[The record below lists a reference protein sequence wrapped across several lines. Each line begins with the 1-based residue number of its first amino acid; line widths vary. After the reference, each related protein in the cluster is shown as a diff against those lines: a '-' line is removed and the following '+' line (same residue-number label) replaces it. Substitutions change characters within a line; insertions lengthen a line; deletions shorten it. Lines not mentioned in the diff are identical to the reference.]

1 MKNSLVKKSLAWILI
16 FLLVGTSFPA
26 TIWAEEAVFEDS
38 EIITAIAELDADIKQ
53 QYFTTDDQ
61 QNPNLPTEIA
71 ATLTI
76 TSWEQVAVDPNPP
89 AGEGEGDNPP
99 AGEGD
104 GDNPPAGEGDG
115 DNPPAGEGDGD
126 NPPAGEGDGVNPPA
140 GEGEGD
146 NPQPTLVWQSTTSSE
161 EVELA
166 LEWDIEQELSQDDSI
181 IFIYTANAQNSGY
194 SLAADLVMPQ
204 IEVEVYQGSPPLELP
219 AAITFSAADFALFNV
234 DDNSNNNDF
243 GIDQSTPSDFKP
255 NDGVHVFG
263 TGDAS
268 TGSDDQWYNINPTH
282 ELVLIEPHHN
292 KQDAHYSLFDY
303 NRGDPS
309 MPSAS
314 YTDPTVQG
322 GFGGNG
328 ANFFNQASTQNA
340 YRQESLRLRTS
351 SGAQNSYRTNYN
363 NSLLY
368 GASIAYDPN
377 GTGQD
382 DHIAY
387 YGFDPNNDY
396 RTTLI
401 RSDADIN
408 PLSSGTRTIL
418 HGGNEGYS
426 YIKNAQYHE
435 VEGYTSIVA
444 GDFDGDGKDTIMLYD
459 PIWTVYGLREM
470 AGDETAGYNMPSFTA
485 LGNNPYY
492 SLGHAAGTSG
502 IAGAVQYV
510 YGNNIGNAGNDVT
523 ISHPNAYLNV
533 PYVHMAAGDLDGDF
547 DDEIVLT
554 MSFGNAIGNYEQN
567 NPKDFSTIFVMNKVN
582 GQWVVVFHEVM
593 DEITA
598 INPNNSYDS
607 AINLEMR
614 SASSQ
619 IGDFIGNDG
628 INEIVTIGL
637 ADNNRHTG
645 NHYTDNLAYTDRMLA
660 AITQYNPAANSY
672 YSDKSGAAINGH
684 FLMFNANTGH
694 AYNREPS
701 DIPQIPIAYANI
713 APLSSALVR
722 FDGYG
727 TQEYLVAY
735 GVVFR
740 YEDGS
745 FIAAD
750 FTENATQIGEIFDGA
765 ANYVYRATVGNFSGD
780 LGKESVLFGVRSH
793 YTDSWRVHVAGYHKA
808 IADDADIIN
817 GGDLLS
823 AVWTTDSNI
832 YNQPL
837 LIAVDYDND
846 AELLRFMRKEYTFI
860 DPEIMAVLEIA
871 PYFKGLAY
879 PSGDAAA
886 TIWGQ
891 GNTQGT
897 GEMQSFGAHAGA
909 YVSYTFGVK
918 NNTGSSIEVA
928 YDFAFTHEE
937 YTENTVERSM
947 SFSVGDGLDHE
958 VALISTPVTLYYY
971 EALRPNGQKDEVVV
985 HVPDDPRYGVI
996 TLSNY
1001 NEAATKHGY
1010 PIIPTSG
1017 DEAWLSSTPGDPES
1031 YRGGAELETNGYFD
1045 GKNYQTVTSEYVNVP
1060 QGTSFIEQ
1068 TLTAAKTTTVSKT
1081 FNHSITITGEA
1092 SKKGFTVG
1100 VSGGADFGHGTVELD
1115 TSSTSRTGG
1124 VAAVPNGLG
1133 DDYGYAW
1140 KFITW
1145 DETFTNSKGEE
1156 YTVPVL
1162 GYLVR
1167 EDSVRSLPSPP
1178 EGLTAE
1184 TLSSSEVNLSWQYD
1198 ADKLAD
1204 GIKFN
1209 VYRFYN
1215 NGYIKLTPDPIADL
1229 EYNHT
1234 SLAAKTTYTYM
1245 VEAVETENIQGTPI
1259 TKVSLP
1265 SEHVSATTFTDAAGA
1280 GVSISSHPDDQ
1291 DILVGA
1297 NATFAVTAA
1306 TSPVGGSLS
1315 YQWEA
1320 YIPGGSPVEAGVIT
1334 GVWADIDGATQ
1345 ASYTFTNGQ
1354 LGHSGYQFRCKI
1366 INPAATDPLPVR
1378 TNIATL
1384 TVSELKNIVPKLTVE
1399 VTNSDG
1405 DNINLLDAN
1414 GAYLNPAPTDTLVEG
1429 EYFDVTLTL
1438 TDAGGDPLVGKTL
1451 QLRHDFQN
1459 DPITD
1464 NNPTF
1469 SPTHYRGS
1477 ISDANGQV
1485 TFRLPTTDYI
1495 PAPEHHRM
1503 VAIFP
1508 GEAAQ
1513 GGNPG
1518 LDAVYASPVQIRVQS
1533 GYKLSGLSDSYFYLD
1548 KIEGVTVN
1556 DALNAPLDAASYKLQ
1571 AFAQV
1576 GNGWSATAETA
1587 GASTALADLSLIPGN
1602 YQIRAYRLTD
1612 NALLA
1617 QQDIAVVRKPIKV
1630 IAPDYTTEI
1639 TDITAFNTDTLYPVV
1654 KNTNSEEFILNNSA
1668 YGTAANGYNV
1678 IFDLIVAQH
1687 VDGYYLVP
1695 DFASYTLDVA
1705 DEPGRNALIDFQSK
1719 YQPEFVPSAQLNVA
1733 GFKLHTVTFSN
1744 TGSGSLVANSDIGG
1758 FFPSATRVFSGANI
1772 SFNAQGEGG
1781 NAPTVNSWAVN
1792 GTAITV
1798 DNMVDYGMTSPT
1810 ATTLTIDELAA
1821 DTNVVAN
1828 LETNTYPV
1836 TINGSRA
1843 ANTGAASY
1851 ESGSLVTIYAGSP
1864 ESGYRFSGW
1873 VGNIA
1878 PTNATATTTTFVMP
1892 AYAINLTA
1900 TWQNTTRY
1908 DVTVNGSQGVV
1919 STGEGTYLAG
1929 EQVDI
1934 DAGSLAGYTFNG
1946 WQAVGITLAN
1956 SSQAKTSFI
1965 MPANDVDLRAT
1976 WVSTSQGAYTV
1987 TVLDSYDPFSGAGKY
2002 DRNNMVTLKAGS
2014 REGYSFDGWTISNP
2028 AVTIISPNDATTFF
2042 QMPADN
2048 VTVTANWRQNSSPNP
2063 NPNPGPSPG
2072 PNPAPVPD
2080 PDPNEKETIITIIEI
2095 REIIRE
2101 TIRNSDN
2108 RETIIIDS
2116 PTPITSIPTELFS
2129 EAMEFGEIIINTP
2142 AAMIGIDNN
2151 SFGSLA
2157 SLGGHITVY
2166 ASVVNN
2172 EDGTATADLS
2182 IMVNGTALR
2191 EVPGGISIAF
2201 PYTAGSPTTVAK
2213 LLYADGTYGIIPKSI
2228 ADDEMISI
2236 HLSGPSSLLIE
2247 DNTQVFDDIVANYWA
2262 AEDIAFVTSH
2272 GLFLGVAPT
2281 IFDATDT
2288 MSRSMLWTVLARM
2301 EGVDTEGGT
2310 TWYSKGR
2317 DWAIANDISN
2327 GSDPTAA
2334 ISRESL
2340 VTMLWRT
2347 AGSPMPESDSS
2358 ISFDDSDQISG
2369 YAADAMDWAIT
2380 VGIINGKSEDIIDPL
2395 GGASRAEVSAIIR
2408 RFMIMFYY

>member
-1 MKNSLVKKSLAWILI
+1 M
-16 FLLVGTSFPA
+16 
-26 TIWAEEAVFEDS
+26 
-38 EIITAIAELDADIKQ
+38 
-53 QYFTTDDQ
+53 
-61 QNPNLPTEIA
+61 
-71 ATLTI
+71 
-76 TSWEQVAVDPNPP
+76 
-89 AGEGEGDNPP
+89 
-99 AGEGD
+99 
-104 GDNPPAGEGDG
+104 
-115 DNPPAGEGDGD
+115 
-126 NPPAGEGDGVNPPA
+126 
-140 GEGEGD
+140 
-146 NPQPTLVWQSTTSSE
+146 WQSTISDE

-166 LEWDIEQELSQDDSI
+166 VTWTSKQELSADDSL
-181 IFIYTANAQNSGY
+181 IFTYTANVENSGY
-194 SLAADLVMPQ
+194 QMAADLVMPQ
-204 IEVEVYQGSPPLELP
+204 IEVEVYQEASTLELP
-219 AAITFSAADFALFNV
+219 AAISLLAADFALFNV
-234 DDNSNNNDF
+234 DDNRNNNDF
-243 GIDQSTPSDFKP
+243 GIDQSTPSDFKA

-268 TGSDDQWYNINPTH
+268 TGVDDQWYNINPTH
-282 ELVLIEPHHN
+282 ELVLLEPNYN
-292 KQDAHYSLFDY
+292 KQDAHYTLFDY

-314 YTDPTVQG
+314 YTDPANIQT
-322 GFGGNG
+322 FGSNG

-340 YRQESLRLRTS
+340 YDQATQRLRLD
-351 SGAQNSYRTNYN
+351 SGAQNTYRTNYN
-363 NSLLY
+363 SSLLY

-387 YGFDPNNDY
+387 YGFDSNNEY
-396 RTTLI
+396 RPTLI

-408 PLSSGTRTIL
+408 PLSSGSRTVL
-418 HGGNEGYS
+418 HSGNEGYS

-444 GDFDGDGKDTIMLYD
+444 GDFDGDGKDTLMIYD
-459 PIWTVYGLREM
+459 PIWTVYALREM
-470 AGDETAGYNMPSFTA
+470 AGDESVDYNMQSFTA
-485 LGNNPYY
+485 LGNNPYFT
-492 SLGHAAGTSG
+492 SGHASGTSG

-510 YGNNIGNAGNDVT
+510 YGNNIGNEGGIPIT
-523 ISHPNAYLNV
+523 HPESYRNV
-533 PYVHMAAGDLDGDF
+533 PYIHMAAGDLDGDF

-554 MSFGNAIGNYEQN
+554 MSFGNGAGDEYERL

-593 DEITA
+593 DQITA

-637 ADNNRHTG
+637 ADNNLHTG
-645 NHYTDNLAYTDRMLA
+645 NHYADNLAYTDRMLA

-672 YSDKSGAAINGH
+672 YSDKSGEAINGH

-694 AYNREPS
+694 AYNRQPS

-740 YEDGS
+740 YADGA
-745 FIAAD
+745 FVPAD
-750 FTENATQIGEIFDGA
+750 FTANATQIGEIFDGA

-793 YTDSWRVHVAGYHKA
+793 YTDNWRVHVAGYHKA
-808 IADDADIIN
+808 TADDADIIN

-832 YNQPL
+832 YNHPL

-846 AELLRFMRKEYTFI
+846 AELLKFTRKEYTFV

-871 PYFKGLAY
+871 PYFKGLDY

-891 GNTQGT
+891 GNTVGS

-937 YTENTVERSM
+937 YTENSVERSM
-947 SFSVGDGLDHE
+947 SFSVGDGLEHE

-996 TLSNY
+996 TLNNY
-1001 NEAATKHGY
+1001 NAAATRHGY
-1010 PIIPTSG
+1010 PLIPTG
-1017 DEAWLSSTPGDPES
+1017 GNEAWLSSTPGDPES
-1031 YRGGAELETNGYFD
+1031 YRGGAELDANGYFD
-1045 GKNYQTVTSEYVNVP
+1045 GKDYQTVTEEYVNVP
-1060 QGTSFIEQ
+1060 EGTSFIEQ
-1068 TLTAAKTTTVSKT
+1068 TLTAAKTTQVSEI

-1115 TSSTSRTGG
+1115 TSSTNRTGG
-1124 VAAVPNGLG
+1124 VAAVPLGLG
-1133 DDYGYAW
+1133 NDYGYAW

-1167 EDSVRSLPSPP
+1167 EGSVRSLPTPP

-1184 TLSSSEVNLSWQYD
+1184 ALSQTEIKLSWQYD
-1198 ADKLAD
+1198 AAKLAD
-1204 GIKFN
+1204 GDIKFN
-1209 VYRFYN
+1209 VYRIYQGSATKIDTVNTTEFTHQ
-1215 NGYIKLTPDPIADL
+1215 GLTANTA
-1229 EYNHT
+1229 YSYYVT
-1234 SLAAKTTYTYM
+1234 
-1245 VEAVETENIQGTPI
+1245 AVESIAEHDGSPGE
-1259 TKVSLP
+1259 KESLE
-1265 SEHVSATTFTDAAGA
+1265 SESVSATTFASGASA
-1280 GVSISSHPDDQ
+1280 GVDISSQPSPQSVTVGQ
-1291 DILVGA
+1291 D
-1297 NATFAVTAA
+1297 ATFTVVANPNPA
-1306 TSPVGGSLS
+1306 GGQLN

-1320 YIPGGSPVEAGVIT
+1320 FIPTGSSVEAGVIT
-1334 GVWADIDGATQ
+1334 GIWADIADATQ
-1345 ASYTFTNGQ
+1345 ASYTFTNAQ
-1354 LGHSGYQFRCKI
+1354 LAHSGYLFRCKI
-1366 INPAATDPLPVR
+1366 TNSSAAHPLPVR
-1378 TNIATL
+1378 TGTASL
-1384 TVSELKNIVPKLTVE
+1384 TVGELKNILPKLTVT
-1399 VTNSDG
+1399 VTNMSGENVD
-1405 DNINLLDAN
+1405 
-1414 GAYLNPAPTDTLVEG
+1414 YLAADPVDLVEG
-1429 EYFDVTLTL
+1429 EYFNVNLTL
-1438 TDAGGDPLVGKTL
+1438 TDADNNPLAGKTV

-1464 NNPTF
+1464 TNPTF

-1477 ISDANGQV
+1477 TTDANGQV
-1485 TFRLPTTDYI
+1485 NFRLPTTGYV

-1508 GEAAQ
+1508 GEPAQ
-1513 GGNPG
+1513 NGNPG
-1518 LDAVYASPVQIRVQS
+1518 FDAVYASPVQIKVQS
-1533 GYKLSGLSDSYFYLD
+1533 GYGLVGLKDSYFYLD
-1548 KIEGVTVN
+1548 NIATGVTVE
-1556 DALNAPLDAASYKLQ
+1556 DANNNPVDAASYKLE
-1571 AFAQV
+1571 AFAQA
-1576 GNGWSATAETA
+1576 GSGWSVTAETA
-1587 GASTALADLSLIPGN
+1587 GASTALADLSLVPGN
-1602 YQIRAYRLTD
+1602 YQIRAYRISD
-1612 NALLA
+1612 DALLA
-1617 QQDIAVVRKPIKV
+1617 QQDIVVVRKPIMV

-1639 TDITAFNTDTLYPVV
+1639 ADITAFNTDTLYPTV
-1654 KNTNSEEFILNNSA
+1654 KVNTADLNGYDLNNSA
-1668 YGTAANGYNV
+1668 YGTAANGYNI
-1678 IFDLIVAQH
+1678 IFDLIVVQR
-1687 VDGYYLVP
+1687 VDGYYLVA

-1705 DEPGRNALIDFQSK
+1705 DEAGRNALIDFQSK
-1719 YQPEFVPSAQLNVA
+1719 YQPEFMASNKLDVA
-1733 GFKLHTVTFSN
+1733 GFALHTVTFSN
-1744 TGSGSLVANSDIGG
+1744 TGSGNLVANSDIGG
-1758 FFPSATRVFSGANI
+1758 FFPSATQVFSGADI
-1772 SFNAQGEGG
+1772 TFNAQGEGG
-1781 NAPTVNSWAVN
+1781 NAPSVNNWTVNGATI
-1792 GTAITV
+1792 TA
-1798 DNMVDYGMTSPT
+1798 DNMANYGMNSPT
-1810 ATTLTIDELAA
+1810 ATTLTIDNLAA
-1821 DTNVVAN
+1821 DANVVAN
-1828 LETNTYPV
+1828 LDTNTYPV

-1851 ESGSLVTIYAGSP
+1851 EAGQTVTINAGSP

-1878 PTNATATTTTFVMP
+1878 PTNATATTTTFIMP

-1900 TWQNTTRY
+1900 TWQNTTQY
-1908 DVTVNGSQGVV
+1908 NVTINGSQGVV

-1934 DAGSLAGYTFNG
+1934 DAGSLAGYSFNG
-1946 WQAVGITLAN
+1946 WQAAGITLTNPDDA
-1956 SSQAKTSFI
+1956 QTSFN

-1976 WVSTSQGAYTV
+1976 WVSTSQGAHTV
-1987 TVLDSYDPFSGAGKY
+1987 TVIDSYDPIPGTGKY

-2014 REGYSFDGWTISNP
+2014 REGYTFDGWTIDNP
-2028 AVTIISPNDATTFF
+2028 AVTIISPEDVNTFF
-2042 QMPADN
+2042 QMPGGD
-2048 VTVTANWRQNSSPNP
+2048 VTVTATWLKNSIPNP

-2072 PNPAPVPD
+2072 PDPAPVPD

-2101 TIRNSDN
+2101 TEN

-2116 PTPITSIPTELFS
+2116 PTPITSIPTELFT

-2157 SLGGHITVY
+2157 SLGGYITVY

-2182 IMVNGTALR
+2182 IMVNGTALK

-2201 PYTAGSPTTVAK
+2201 PFSGGSHTTVAK

-2228 ADDEMISI
+2228 VGDDMISI

-2247 DNTQVFDDIVANYWA
+2247 DNTQLFDDISLDYWA
-2262 AEDIAFVTSH
+2262 AADIGFVSSH
-2272 GLFLGVAPT
+2272 GLFLGVAPG
-2281 IFDATDT
+2281 IFDATDS
-2288 MSRSMLWTVLARM
+2288 MSRSMIWTVLARM

-2327 GSDPTAA
+2327 GSDPSSA

-2347 AGSPMPESDSS
+2347 AGSPMPAADISS
-2358 ISFDDSDQISG
+2358 SFNDSDQVSV
-2369 YAADAMDWAIT
+2369 YAKDAMNWAIEA
-2380 VGIINGKSEDIIDPL
+2380 GIINGKSADIIDPL
-2395 GGASRAEVSAIIR
+2395 GGAIRAEVAAIIR
-2408 RFMIMFYY
+2408 RFMIMFYW